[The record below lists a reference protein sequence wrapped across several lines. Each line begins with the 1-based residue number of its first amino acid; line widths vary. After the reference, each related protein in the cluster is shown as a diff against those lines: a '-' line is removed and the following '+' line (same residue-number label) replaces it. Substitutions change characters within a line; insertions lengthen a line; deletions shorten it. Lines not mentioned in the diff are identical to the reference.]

1 MKKFKQLFKQLME
14 DATEGGSVFTGFS
27 DMQPRTAHSD
37 FGVHRIGEG
46 DSVSRLNAFIH
57 KFLGG
62 TYIDPNGAIK
72 ELKSRLNMVGLD
84 FDFDGSKIKLNPGE
98 NVFPV
103 KLYGDV
109 FGQTPTTDLSVGFD
123 RGDDLPMLKLMVNCS
138 YDEETCMW
146 SLRGKLGLLKKNIDE
161 NYANI
166 GKGIAKLFGF
176 GAKAAPAIRGGAS
189 VGQAT
194 ARGAAPAAGQ
204 AAARGAA
211 PAAGQAAARG
221 GAAAGQAAG
230 AVARSSVKPAA
241 AAGQAGVRASGRAS
255 NVSSMIAATPEQMS
269 ANPVLHSVSGN
280 AVPGMYSMPNITG
293 RSISYGLPKVSGS
306 KINLSYKPSAF
317 GGNPSLLPA
326 GIGSGRTRISLPK
339 VKSGQYG
346 TPSAAYRAG
355 KFVGS
360 RLAGIKGLGIKSGL
374 GKLAS
379 NRVTRFGKRAINH
392 PVSGSMIG
400 MYAYDKIF
408 GGGGGEGG
416 AGGGGG
422 SAYAAGAAA
431 NMADQLASATTVGG
445 FSTIGMGM
453 MREAWKKKKMGE
465 YGTKKSNKMCEYGC
479 DSEEGEEG
487 PLSSPGAP
495 SEQVVGYLDQMGGP
509 ISESTEK
516 GDKARSVMHQ
526 ITRKG
531 AIRDKVLLPVYNNLI
546 AKKLRGKLN
555 TDDIQKQLFYVVNST
570 IRKMKV
576 ALSDKEKSRVVNDL
590 IRNFRS
596 YSKKKSK
603 KVVKPNSKPI
613 GKSKMKK

>member
-1 MKKFKQLFKQLME
+1 
-14 DATEGGSVFTGFS
+14 
-27 DMQPRTAHSD
+27 
-37 FGVHRIGEG
+37 
-46 DSVSRLNAFIH
+46 
-57 KFLGG
+57 
-62 TYIDPNGAIK
+62 
-72 ELKSRLNMVGLD
+72 
-84 FDFDGSKIKLNPGE
+84 
-98 NVFPV
+98 
-103 KLYGDV
+103 
-109 FGQTPTTDLSVGFD
+109 
-123 RGDDLPMLKLMVNCS
+123 MLKLMVNCS

-176 GAKAAPAIRGGAS
+176 GAKAAPAVRGGAS

-280 AVPGMYSMPNITG
+280 ALPGMYSMPNIAG

-339 VKSGQYG
+339 VKSAP
-346 TPSAAYRAG
+346 PSAAYRAG

-392 PVSGSMIG
+392 PVSGSMIA

-416 AGGGGG
+416 AGGAGGG
-422 SAYAAGAAA
+422 YAAGAAA
-431 NMADQLASATTVGG
+431 NMADQLASATYGSG

-495 SEQVVGYLDQMGGP
+495 SEAVVGYLDQMGGP

>member
-176 GAKAAPAIRGGAS
+176 GAKAAPAVRGGAS
-189 VGQAT
+189 VGQATARGAAPAAGQAT

-280 AVPGMYSMPNITG
+280 ALPGMYSMPNIAG
-293 RSISYGLPKVSGS
+293 RSVSYGLPKVYGN
-306 KINLSYKPSAF
+306 KINLSYKPANVRI
-317 GGNPSLLPA
+317 GQIRPKI
-326 GIGSGRTRISLPK
+326 IGS
-339 VKSGQYG
+339 

-392 PVSGSMIG
+392 PVSGSMIA

-416 AGGGGG
+416 AGGAGGG
-422 SAYAAGAAA
+422 YAAGAAA
-431 NMADQLASATTVGG
+431 NMADQLASATYGSG

-495 SEQVVGYLDQMGGP
+495 SEAVVGYLDQMGGP

-531 AIRDKVLLPVYNNLI
+531 SIRDKVLLPVYNNLI

-603 KVVKPNSKPI
+603 KVVKANSKPI

>member
-1 MKKFKQLFKQLME
+1 
-14 DATEGGSVFTGFS
+14 
-27 DMQPRTAHSD
+27 
-37 FGVHRIGEG
+37 
-46 DSVSRLNAFIH
+46 
-57 KFLGG
+57 
-62 TYIDPNGAIK
+62 
-72 ELKSRLNMVGLD
+72 
-84 FDFDGSKIKLNPGE
+84 
-98 NVFPV
+98 
-103 KLYGDV
+103 
-109 FGQTPTTDLSVGFD
+109 
-123 RGDDLPMLKLMVNCS
+123 
-138 YDEETCMW
+138 
-146 SLRGKLGLLKKNIDE
+146 
-161 NYANI
+161 
-166 GKGIAKLFGF
+166 
-176 GAKAAPAIRGGAS
+176 

-194 ARGAAPAAGQ
+194 
-204 AAARGAA
+204 ARGAA

-241 AAGQAGVRASGRAS
+241 SAAGQAGVRASGRAS

-269 ANPVLHSVSGN
+269 ANN

-317 GGNPSLLPA
+317 GGNPSRLPSKVTTISLPSNFPKLTNTPNITPPSSPPSLLPA

-339 VKSGQYG
+339 VKSAP
-346 TPSAAYRAG
+346 PSAAYRAG

-392 PVSGSMIG
+392 PVSGSMIA

-416 AGGGGG
+416 AGGAGGG
-422 SAYAAGAAA
+422 YAAGAAA
-431 NMADQLASATTVGG
+431 NMADQLASATYGSG

-495 SEQVVGYLDQMGGP
+495 SEAVVGYLDQMGGP